1 MLEFI
6 RCYLL
11 NFHTSKNQFAII
23 ISRVYRQEDSRE
35 CAEDEGEEEEDDY
48 YEATGQ
54 MASSKRN
61 RLSTS

>member
-1 MLEFI
+1 MSYVI
-6 RCYLL
+6 Q
-11 NFHTSKNQFAII
+11 SKII
-23 ISRVYRQEDSRE
+23 LQSWVYQEDSRE

-54 MASSKRN
+54 MPSSKRN